1 MNYFKSIILILFF
14 VFVGSLQSYAQRTWD
29 SLSVYEIA
37 SSYNVDTNY
46 INDTLNLLHDLNKM
60 GDDYSSIS
68 KRCIT
73 VASYVDLMILSLER
87 DYEMRDSI
95 IHIDSSLVIYDYS
108 KHAKNLLQ
116 LSSYARGLSSI
127 YSKKA
132 QERQEALRKLEE
144 EKLRKQMELL
154 QENRNRQASDKI
166 FAINEQHNTITNI
179 CNTPNPNNSDEEI
192 KLKDY
197 YYAYLAIYNQFN
209 LKTTNFTDQQIEN
222 LTQLSIF
229 QATLIDSVLGPNSY
243 PKQIEA
249 FKNQLKLKC
258 GKTYPD
264 VYKAYTRLFK
274 TITTEINFT
283 TLKSFEDHLTSLR
296 NIITM
301 QQLFYKTIDLRES
314 IDKTSLEIIGL
325 YSIRY
330 KEMAS
335 SYKDVVAT
343 LNITPNFNNIESG
356 FHFIRGLEEFEQVQ
370 THYILNVKRLDSIN
384 MRGDSIVAACG
395 KRFSDVASSYKNLH
409 SITNF
414 TPAFKTLG
422 ESYNYSQRLNHFETL
437 QFYYASII
445 NIRTT
450 IYHNDALIF
459 ESRNLDNLIVNGYKT
474 IKSTY
479 NLAPNFINAAGAE
492 RFRNILIDF
501 GNMQNRCL
509 EMINDRKSMNKATE
523 TIKALSKSY
532 IYINRSYQ
540 TLLKTYKRENDI
552 VTEIDLLDY
561 ATLLTQTR
569 NMQQTFIDILNGS
582 KCSHF
587 NDMLK
592 KVNDP
597 DQIKKIMGIYD

>member
-1 MNYFKSIILILFF
+1 MNNRKSIILVLFIM
-14 VFVGSLQSYAQRTWD
+14 FVGTFQSHAQRTWD

-46 INDTLNLLHDLNKM
+46 INDTLNLLHDLEKM

-87 DYEMRDSI
+87 DYEMKDSI

-108 KHAKNLLQ
+108 THATKLLQ
-116 LSSYARGLSSI
+116 LSTYARNLSSV
-127 YSKKA
+127 YQKMA
-132 QERQEALRKLEE
+132 QDRLEELRKIEE

-166 FAINEQHNTITNI
+166 LAINKQHNSITSI

-209 LKTTNFTDQQIEN
+209 LKITNFTDQQIES
-222 LTQLSIF
+222 LALLSTF

-243 PKQIEA
+243 PKQIDA
-249 FKNQLKLKC
+249 FKNQLKLRC

-274 TITTEINFT
+274 TITTDINFT
-283 TLKSFEDHLTSLR
+283 TIKSFEDHLASLR

-301 QQLFYKTIDLRES
+301 QQLFYRTIDLRES

-330 KEMAS
+330 KEMVS

-343 LNITPNFNNIESG
+343 MDVTPNFNNIESG
-356 FHFIRGLEEFEQVQ
+356 SHFVRGLEEFASVQ
-370 THYILNVKRLDSIN
+370 THYIYNIKRLDSIN

-395 KRFSDVASSYKNLH
+395 KRFSDIAASYKNLH
-409 SITNF
+409 AITNF
-414 TPAFKTLG
+414 TPAYKTLG
-422 ESYNYSQRLNHFETL
+422 ESYNYTQRLNQYETL
-437 QFYYASII
+437 QQYYATII
-445 NIRTT
+445 NIRAT
-450 IYHNDALIF
+450 IYHNDELIF

-479 NLAPNFINAAGAE
+479 NLTPNFINANGAE
-492 RFRNILIDF
+492 KFMEILIDF

-509 EMINDRKSMNKATE
+509 EMIDDKKHINKATE
-523 TIKALSKSY
+523 TIKNLSKSH
-532 IYINRSYQ
+532 IYINRSYL

-552 VTEIDLLDY
+552 VTEFDLLDY
-561 ATLLTQTR
+561 ANLLKQTR
-569 NMQQTFIDILNGS
+569 NMQQTYIDILNDPN
-582 KCSHF
+582 CSHF
-587 NDMLK
+587 NDMLR

-597 DQIKKIMGIYD
+597 VQIKQIMGIKD